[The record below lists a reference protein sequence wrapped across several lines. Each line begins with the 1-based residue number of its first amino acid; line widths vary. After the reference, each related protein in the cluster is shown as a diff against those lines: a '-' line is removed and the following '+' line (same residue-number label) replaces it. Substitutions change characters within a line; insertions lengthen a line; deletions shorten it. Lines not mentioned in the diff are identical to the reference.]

1 MTSFVENSEPGSEP
15 GTPEVQPNKRR
26 GRKSIVWEHFTVQ
39 DVGGGSTRAC
49 CKQCQQTFAYS
60 SGTKLSGTSHL
71 KRHIDN
77 GICLATRRKEKN
89 QLKSSAPRG
98 DGTGTSMDVPAPK
111 RQCNGSSYSV
121 NPPFDQERCRH
132 ELAKMIIMHE
142 YPLHMVEHPAFISF
156 VKKLQPLFNMVDL
169 NTVQGDCMAIYQK
182 EKQEI
187 LKLLSETPGRIN
199 LSVDL
204 WTSSET
210 LGFVFLRAHFIN
222 SAWKLDSR
230 ILSVVM
236 SPFPHSKDALSQ
248 AVEICVGNWGL
259 ENKVLSLT
267 LNKSIFRSDTESLRG
282 FISMKNPLL
291 LNGQLLVGHC
301 YVQVLSNIVQDALVG
316 MQEAINKVRESIKYV
331 KTSRA
336 HEVKFLQLKEKLQ
349 VPSAKCLSLDD
360 QTQWN
365 TTYLML
371 VAAVELKEVF
381 CCLDTADPDYQL
393 TLSMDDWK
401 QIETLCIYL
410 KIFYDAAHVVSST
423 THPTADLFFHE
434 AWKIQLEF
442 ICGTSSQDP
451 LIINLVNLLR
461 EKFDR
466 YWKDC
471 CFVLAIAVV
480 LDPQFKMKLVECSFS
495 RILGDEADTY
505 IKIVDESI
513 HELFSEYIMQ
523 FPLSSYLEQGSLS
536 IVKAE
541 ESLSIVKAEES
552 LSIVKAEESLSIGKT
567 EEAFDVSSGGNLPVD
582 DFFDSDVFMSELSGS
597 QSTKSE
603 LDQYLEEPVVPFT
616 LEFEILSW
624 WAHNSFKYP
633 TLSKMARDILSIP
646 LSAVNPETV
655 FSIGSRKFDQYWSSL
670 QPETME
676 ALVCA
681 KDWLRYGSTNTM

>member
-1 MTSFVENSEPGSEP
+1 MTSFVENAEP

-26 GRKSIVWEHFTVQ
+26 GKKSIVWEHFTVQ
-39 DVGGGSTRAC
+39 DVGGGCSRAC

-60 SGTKLSGTSHL
+60 TGSKLSGTSHL
-71 KRHIDN
+71 KRHIEN
-77 GICLATRRKEKN
+77 GVCLVNRRKEKN
-89 QLKSSAPRG
+89 LLRSSAPRG
-98 DGTGTSMDVPAPK
+98 DGTGTSTDTRAPK
-111 RQCNGSSYSV
+111 RQCNGSSYLV
-121 NPPFDQERCRH
+121 NSLFDQERCRQ

-156 VKKLQPLFNMVDL
+156 VKKLQPLFSMVDF
-169 NTVQGDCMAIYQK
+169 NTVQGDCMAIYEK

-187 LKLLSETPGRIN
+187 IKLLSETPGRIN

-210 LGFVFLRAHFIN
+210 LGYVFLRAHFIN

-236 SPFPHSKDALSQ
+236 IPFPHSKDALSH
-248 AVEICVGNWGL
+248 AVEICFGNWGL
-259 ENKVLSLT
+259 ENKVFSLT

-282 FISMKNPLL
+282 FISMKNPHL

-301 YVQVLSNIVQDALVG
+301 YVQVISSIVEDALQG
-316 MQEAINKVRESIKYV
+316 MQQAINKVRESIKYV
-331 KTSRA
+331 KTSQA
-336 HEVKFLQLKEKLQ
+336 HEEKFLKLKEKLQ
-349 VPSAKCLSLDD
+349 VPSSKCLLLDD

-381 CCLDTADPDYQL
+381 CCLDTADPDYQQ

-401 QIETLCIYL
+401 QIETLCVYL

-461 EKFDR
+461 EKFDS
-466 YWKDC
+466 YWKRC
-471 CFVLAIAVV
+471 CFILAIAVV
-480 LDPQFKMKLVECSFS
+480 LDPQFKMKLVECSFA
-495 RILGDEADTY
+495 RIHADEADTY

-513 HELFSEYIMQ
+513 HELFSEYVMQ
-523 FPLSSYLEQGSLS
+523 IPPLSSDLEQGSLS
-536 IVKAE
+536 IVK
-541 ESLSIVKAEES
+541 VD
-552 LSIVKAEESLSIGKT
+552 
-567 EEAFDVSSGGNLPVD
+567 EAFDVSSGGTLPVD

-597 QSTKSE
+597 QHTKSE

-624 WAHNSFKYP
+624 WDLNSFKYP

-655 FSIGSRKFDQYWSSL
+655 FSIGSRKFDHYWSSL
-670 QPETME
+670 KPETVQ

-681 KDWLRYGSTNTM
+681 KDWLRYGSAETK